1 MCNVTN
7 RRNVSKLLN
16 KVPGNYSVLLF
27 SNEEMKTQELPP
39 LECGQGFGH
48 HNLITQAW
56 QWEMEHT
63 DIQHM
68 TDWEGAKHTRQTGTD
83 KEDEDTDIT

>member
-1 MCNVTN
+1 
-7 RRNVSKLLN
+7 
-16 KVPGNYSVLLF
+16 
-27 SNEEMKTQELPP
+27 
-39 LECGQGFGH
+39 
-48 HNLITQAW
+48 
-56 QWEMEHT
+56 MEHT